1 MKYVVGVI
9 TFITGLLFDI
19 LVFTQI
25 GTTMIEKYSI
35 NLVYLLYISIIAFAI
50 SVVMIIKKERILSS
64 LSLITNGIF
73 IIYFIML
80 FTLV

>member
-25 GTTMIEKYSI
+25 GTTMVEKYSI

-50 SVVMIIKKERILSS
+50 SVVMVIKKERILSS